1 MISISLQKPSASIR
15 VCFFVAGTAILISS
29 ATDGQAQDEP
39 SKAAASKA
47 AVGVSYADE
56 IDQKFRKNIQP
67 DQNALAKLYEAIG
80 PRPEGTFQ
88 GEEYFRRLGI
98 PVPPDSG
105 KYFSDFAKGLSGEAL
120 QEANDEYG
128 LACDWLW
135 KEEQYPDLA
144 KWVRENAEPMA
155 VVHEATL
162 RPEWYYPMFDRKNED
177 GKPAALIGMLL
188 PHVQKTRSLARYL
201 AIRANLHLANDEP
214 EQAWKDLQT
223 CHRLGRLTSRGPTLI
238 DYLVGAA
245 INSVAIQGELRLLN
259 HAKLTERQID
269 QFLLDLSQLPPMP
282 DVLLNVDVT
291 ERRMFLDSVTLM
303 GQGYLNFAELTGDD
317 DPLEGGTFDRLLKAM
332 IDWDEVRK
340 KGNEAYDELVAA
352 LEVEGAEERRQALAK
367 IEENRVATRTKF
379 TGGALLKDVLS
390 SGSASNVATDRM
402 ADVLIALMTPAIQ
415 NVDAAQVR
423 CLQMN
428 QSLVLAFQLQKYK
441 VVNGGYPEDLPSLEK
456 ALSITIPPDL
466 CNGQPL
472 TYSKTKDGYFF
483 YSVGTNGIDQGGKS
497 WNDPPLDTSGTK
509 ADDLIIRMPLTVSP

>member
-1 MISISLQKPSASIR
+1 MISISLQSPLASVR
-15 VCFFVAGTAILISS
+15 VCFLVAGMAILISG
-29 ATDGQAQDEP
+29 ATVVQAQDEP
-39 SKAAASKA
+39 AKAASSKA

-120 QEANDEYG
+120 KKANDEYG

-144 KWVRENAEPMA
+144 KWVRDNAEPME
-155 VVHEATL
+155 VVREATL
-162 RPEWYYPMFDRKNED
+162 RPEWYYPVFDQKNKD
-177 GKPAALIGMLL
+177 GKPTALIGMLL
-188 PHVQKTRSLARYL
+188 PHVQKTRALARYL
-201 AIRANLHLANDEP
+201 LIRANLHLANEEL

-223 CHRLGRLTSRGPTLI
+223 CHRLGRLTSRGPTVI
-238 DYLVGAA
+238 DYLVGVA

-259 HAKLTERQID
+259 HAKLSERQID
-269 QFLLDLSQLPPMP
+269 QFLKDLSQLPPMP
-282 DVLLNVDVT
+282 KISLNVDIT
-291 ERRMFLDSVTLM
+291 ERRMFLDSVTLL
-303 GQGYLNFAELTGDD
+303 GQGQISIAALTGDD
-317 DPLEGGTFDRLLKAM
+317 DPLEGGPFDRLLKATV
-332 IDWDEVRK
+332 DWDEVRK

-352 LEVEGAEERRQALAK
+352 LEVEGAEERRQALAE
-367 IEENRVATRTKF
+367 IEEDRAATRSKL

-402 ADVLIALMTPAIQ
+402 ADVLIAMLTPALQ
-415 NVDAAQVR
+415 QVDVAQVR
-423 CLQMN
+423 CLQQN
-428 QSLVLAFQLQKYK
+428 RNVVLAFQLQKYK
-441 VVNGGYPEDLPSLEK
+441 VKTGEYPEDLPSLEK
-456 ALSITIPPDL
+456 SLSITIPPDL

-472 TYSKTKDGYFF
+472 KYSKTGDGYFV
-483 YSVGTNGIDQGGKS
+483 YSVGANGIDEGGRS
-497 WNDPPLDTSGTK
+497 WNDPPLDISGTK
-509 ADDLIIRMPLTVSP
+509 ADDIIIRMPLPVTP

>member
-1 MISISLQKPSASIR
+1 
-15 VCFFVAGTAILISS
+15 
-29 ATDGQAQDEP
+29 
-39 SKAAASKA
+39 
-47 AVGVSYADE
+47 
-56 IDQKFRKNIQP
+56 
-67 DQNALAKLYEAIG
+67 
-80 PRPEGTFQ
+80 
-88 GEEYFRRLGI
+88 
-98 PVPPDSG
+98 
-105 KYFSDFAKGLSGEAL
+105 
-120 QEANDEYG
+120 
-128 LACDWLW
+128 
-135 KEEQYPDLA
+135 
-144 KWVRENAEPMA
+144 
-155 VVHEATL
+155 
-162 RPEWYYPMFDRKNED
+162 
-177 GKPAALIGMLL
+177 
-188 PHVQKTRSLARYL
+188 
-201 AIRANLHLANDEP
+201 
-214 EQAWKDLQT
+214 
-223 CHRLGRLTSRGPTLI
+223 
-238 DYLVGAA
+238 
-245 INSVAIQGELRLLN
+245 VAIQGELRLLN

-282 DVLLNVDVT
+282 DVLLNVEVT

-303 GQGYLNFAELTGDD
+303 GQGHLNFAELTGDD

-509 ADDLIIRMPLTVSP
+509 ADDLIIRMPLPVSP